1 MTGESPKSVPVK
13 FSEVL
18 LALEFTSASAGFD
31 NQAYI
36 CMTTGHIHFVSDDIG
51 PQEGEEEL
59 PEDFDESEDYLSVP
73 HKRDLDLGSRL
84 VFAFAEQQM
93 PDEYDRIQDIF
104 RKKGAYARL
113 KDFLDREGMLQRW
126 YDFETKATEEAMRA
140 WCEENG
146 VVLQED

>member
-1 MTGESPKSVPVK
+1 MTDESPKSVPVK

-51 PQEGEEEL
+51 PQEGEEAL

-84 VFAFAEQQM
+84 VFAFAKQQM
-93 PDEYDRIQDIF
+93 PDEYNRIQDIF

-113 KDFLDREGMLQRW
+113 KDFLDREGMLQSW
-126 YDFETKATEEAMRA
+126 YDFQTKATETAMRA

-146 VVLQED
+146 VVLEED